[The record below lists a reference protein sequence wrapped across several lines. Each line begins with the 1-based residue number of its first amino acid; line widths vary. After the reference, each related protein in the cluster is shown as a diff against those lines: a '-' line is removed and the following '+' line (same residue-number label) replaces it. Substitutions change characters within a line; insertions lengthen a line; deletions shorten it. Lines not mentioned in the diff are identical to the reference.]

1 MIVLGQVTTQW
12 GIHMYHKNRNV
23 ESDLHLVLAV
33 IFYLVWIGLE
43 VSHRQFL
50 ASKVTL
56 LEPSEAMTKEEFDT
70 FVHKENA
77 KLVILDDLVL
87 DVS

>member
-12 GIHMYHKNRNV
+12 GIHQYHKNRNV
-23 ESDLHLVLAV
+23 ESDLHFVLAA
-33 IFYLVWIGLE
+33 IFYLVWIVLE
-43 VSHRQFL
+43 VCHRWFL
-50 ASKVTL
+50 NSKVTL
-56 LEPSEAMTKEEFDT
+56 LEPSEVMTKSEFDT
-70 FVHKENA
+70 FVNKEKA

>member
-1 MIVLGQVTTQW
+1 MIILGQVTTQW

-23 ESDLHLVLAV
+23 QSDLHLVLAF
-33 IFYLVWIGLE
+33 IFYLVWIVLE

-50 ASKVTL
+50 NSKVTF
-56 LEPSEAMTKEEFDT
+56 LEPSEVMTMEEFDT
-70 FVHKENA
+70 FVIKENA

>member
-1 MIVLGQVTTQW
+1 MIILGQVTTQW

-23 ESDLHLVLAV
+23 QSDLHLVLAF
-33 IFYLVWIGLE
+33 IFYLVWIVLE

-50 ASKVTL
+50 NSKVTF
-56 LEPSEAMTKEEFDT
+56 LEPSEVMTMEEFDT
-70 FVHKENA
+70 FLIKENA

>member
-1 MIVLGQVTTQW
+1 MIILGEVTTQW

-23 ESDLHLVLAV
+23 QSDLHLVLAF
-33 IFYLVWIGLE
+33 IFYLVWIVLE

-50 ASKVTL
+50 NSKVTF
-56 LEPSEAMTKEEFDT
+56 LEPSEVMTMEEFDT
-70 FVHKENA
+70 FVIKENA

>member
-1 MIVLGQVTTQW
+1 
-12 GIHMYHKNRNV
+12 
-23 ESDLHLVLAV
+23 
-33 IFYLVWIGLE
+33 VWIVLE

-50 ASKVTL
+50 NSKVTF
-56 LEPSEAMTKEEFDT
+56 LEPSEVMTMEEFDT
-70 FVHKENA
+70 FVIKENA